1 MVHEYIEDPVVLSN
15 ALVAGHAYVPVVV
28 ETAKRLVEQI
38 DKLAG

>member
-1 MVHEYIEDPVVLSN
+1 VMVPLM
-15 ALVAGHAYVPVVV
+15 AGHAYVPVLV